1 MLAVIDTAPFI
12 IDIGIVLLLAAA
24 CGLLARRIG
33 LPAVVGYLFVGL
45 LVSPFTPGY
54 VADRDQITVLA
65 DIGVVLLLFEV
76 GIEVDLR
83 RVSREQGSLLWL
95 APLQVLFTTAMAAA
109 TLLLLGVDTLGAV
122 LLGIGVA
129 MSSSVV
135 IVNITRSRRRTT
147 DPATDD
153 ALLGWSVLQ
162 DVSGVALAAIAL
174 AVFGAGDR
182 SIAGALGGLVAFTGI
197 AFLAAKALPRILLL
211 VRWEHDLFLIISV
224 ATGLTLAALG
234 TVAFDIPM
242 ALAAFVA
249 GLAINGN
256 QDTYEIRR
264 VLLPFRDLFAVLFF
278 VVIGSLIR
286 PAGVMESLPFACVL
300 LALLVVFKTLPV
312 ALFAGRAG
320 LRARPRQLA
329 IGLSQ
334 MGEFSYVLGS
344 VALAQRA
351 LSQAQFVATLL
362 VVVVSIIAS
371 TILVRLAVPRLH

>member
-320 LRARPRQLA
+320 LHARPRQLA